1 MATLKLLPAGRT
13 SLTVRLADVSEINAV
28 PVQGSVPAWNA
39 GTGKLDITSA
49 TTNLTITDGGN
60 F

>member
-1 MATLKLLPAGRT
+1 MATLKPLPAGRT
-13 SLTVRLADVSEINAV
+13 NLTVRLQDVTNVNLV
-28 PVQGSVPAWNA
+28 PVQGAIPAWNA
-39 GTGKLDITSA
+39 GTNELDITSA

>member
-1 MATLKLLPAGRT
+1 MATIKPLPAGRT
-13 SLTVRLADVSEINAV
+13 SLTVRLEDVTNVNLI
-28 PVQGSVPAWNA
+28 PVQGAIPAWNA
-39 GTGKLDITSA
+39 GTNKLDITSA